1 MTCALRAR
9 LRMQWWALG
18 VGFVVLSI
26 DEVAGMH
33 ESVNSVMEMSWAV
46 PAGILAGVVGLSF
59 IPFLRAVPR
68 RTAVLF
74 AIGGALYLSGA
85 VGVEIATEGY
95 LHRDELNTLEYNLT
109 TALEEW
115 LEMVG
120 VIVFLYAVMNDLAR
134 SGRLR
139 ACIDTAK
146 PTCP

>member
-1 MTCALRAR
+1 
-9 LRMQWWALG
+9 
-18 VGFVVLSI
+18 
-26 DEVAGMH
+26 
-33 ESVNSVMEMSWAV
+33 
-46 PAGILAGVVGLSF
+46 
-59 IPFLRAVPR
+59 
-68 RTAVLF
+68 VLF